1 MRIQSKL
8 SIKQGHGVVFV
19 SNRKGSTFVELIVG
33 FVVLVLLIG
42 TFTKVVTQSGKLL
55 TRSQEIRKN
64 TESMLSSFYKQKHD
78 AAETPKTAVTI
89 KEKEE
94 TLQLIYDGEK
104 IKLENQKIRAA
115 TGNEIT
121 IYEFNEDEP

>member
-1 MRIQSKL
+1 M
-8 SIKQGHGVVFV
+8 
-19 SNRKGSTFVELIVG
+19 
-33 FVVLVLLIG
+33 
-42 TFTKVVTQSGKLL
+42 

-104 IKLENQKIRAA
+104 INLENQKIRAA

-121 IYEFNEDEP
+121 IYEFKEDEP